1 MGNHSKENFWLN
13 RAFLGGSQQVVRWIS
28 NLDSRFISS
37 EKMAVTNTPT
47 KRKSRLYLILEKKL
61 ETNLRNVNKSIT
73 FTPAKNL

>member
-1 MGNHSKENFWLN
+1 
-13 RAFLGGSQQVVRWIS
+13 
-28 NLDSRFISS
+28 
-37 EKMAVTNTPT
+37 MAVTNTPT